1 MIVTTD
7 RFINSFGKSSV
18 ILAASKAK
26 WPINT
31 CKQYCRTF
39 IYLHDRT
46 STSSYMGK
54 YSSPVAKVN
63 TTGCYTM

>member
-1 MIVTTD
+1 MMITTD
-7 RFINSFGKSSV
+7 RFINSFGKASV

-26 WPINT
+26 WPIN
-31 CKQYCRTF
+31 KQYFRTF